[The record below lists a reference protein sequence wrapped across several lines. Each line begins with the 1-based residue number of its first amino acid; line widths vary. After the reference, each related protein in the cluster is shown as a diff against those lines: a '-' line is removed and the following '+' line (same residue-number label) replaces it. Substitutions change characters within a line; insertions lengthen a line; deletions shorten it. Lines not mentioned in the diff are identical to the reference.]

1 MDHGTNKAGPARD
14 EMMKKELQGELKA
27 DRALRAE
34 EDHELE
40 PSGEDQPAVSRTA
53 GTTAPGSVPDGMT
66 PEAVEIRTEM
76 AQHLR
81 RGLYPADRATIIST
95 LRQNNA
101 PDRLVALAERLP
113 ENERYENAQR
123 IVESLGLSR

>member
-14 EMMKKELQGELKA
+14 DMMKKELQGELKA

-40 PSGEDQPAVSRTA
+40 PSGEDQ
-53 GTTAPGSVPDGMT
+53 
-66 PEAVEIRTEM
+66 
-76 AQHLR
+76 
-81 RGLYPADRATIIST
+81 RGE
-95 LRQNNA
+95 
-101 PDRLVALAERLP
+101 PDRRWHRAGQRAGRHDPGGRGNPYRNGPASAPESVSGRPRHHRQHAAGEQRPGPAGRLAQRLP